1 VNMADTRKRRIAC
14 FCEKV
19 FEADL
24 PTVVDLAARP
34 EAADEVLRGEFMAV
48 TCPACGKRL
57 TPEFPC
63 RFTGVPAGAL
73 GELDIELVPEAER
86 VAFLRGRRGRAPS
99 KPDRVVIGVPELAEK
114 LAIFRAG
121 LDDRAVEMLKF
132 LLVSRPRQDGGSAPA
147 AAREVIVTFRGV
159 EGGRLLFHIAGLREG
174 EVAVARLERA
184 VYDRVVADLPTRLA
198 EEPFRAFCEP
208 PYVSLR
214 RVEQE
219 GAP

>member
-1 VNMADTRKRRIAC
+1 MADTRRRRIAC
-14 FCEKV
+14 FCENV

-24 PTVVDLAARP
+24 PAVVDLAARP

-63 RFTGVPAGAL
+63 RFTGVPAGPL
-73 GELDIELVPEAER
+73 GMLDIEFVPEAER
-86 VAFLRGRRGRAPS
+86 VAYLGGRLGRDLA

-132 LLVSRPRQDGGSAPA
+132 LLASRPRRNGEPAPET
-147 AAREVIVTFRGV
+147 AREVIATFRGIE
-159 EGGRLLFHIAGLREG
+159 EGKLVFHVAGLREG

-184 VYDRVVADLPTRLA
+184 VYDRLIRDLAARLA

-219 GAP
+219 GAS

>member
-1 VNMADTRKRRIAC
+1 MADTRRRRIAC

-24 PTVVDLAARP
+24 PVVVDLGSRP

-63 RFTGVPAGAL
+63 RFRGVPAGAL
-73 GELDIELVPEAER
+73 GSLDIELVPEAER
-86 VAFLRGRRGRAPS
+86 VAYLSGRLGRS
-99 KPDRVVIGVPELAEK
+99 LGRPDRVVIGVPELAEK
-114 LAIFRAG
+114 LAIFRSG

-132 LLVSRPRQDGGSAPA
+132 LLVSRPRRDGEPAPA
-147 AAREVIVTFRGV
+147 ATREVVATFRRI
-159 EGGRLLFHIAGLREG
+159 EGGKLIFHVAGLRED
-174 EVAVARLERA
+174 EVAVAGLERA
-184 VYDRVVADLPTRLA
+184 LYDRIVADLAKRLT

-219 GAP
+219 DAP

>member
-1 VNMADTRKRRIAC
+1 MANTTKRRIAC

-24 PTVVDLAARP
+24 PTVIDVAARP

-63 RFTGVPAGAL
+63 RFTGVSAGPL
-73 GELDIELVPEAER
+73 GVIDIEFVPEADR
-86 VAFLRGRRGRAPS
+86 VAYLSGRLGRDLGT
-99 KPDRVVIGVPELAEK
+99 PDRVAIGVAELAEK

-132 LLVSRPRQDGGSAPA
+132 LLVTRPGRDGAPSA
-147 AAREVIVTFRGV
+147 AAGRETIVTFRGV
-159 EGGRLLFHIAGLREG
+159 EGGKLLFHIAGLREG
-174 EVAVARLERA
+174 EVAVARLERTL
-184 VYDRVVADLPTRLA
+184 YDRLIADLANRLA
-198 EEPFRAFCEP
+198 EEPYRDFCEP

-214 RVEQE
+214 RVEQD
-219 GAP
+219 GAS

>member
-1 VNMADTRKRRIAC
+1 MASTTRRRIAC

-24 PTVVDLAARP
+24 PAVVDLAERP

-63 RFTGVPAGAL
+63 RFTGVPAGTF
-73 GELDIELVPEAER
+73 GTLDIELVPEAER
-86 VAFLRGRRGRAPS
+86 VAFLSGRLGRDLR
-99 KPDRVVIGVPELAEK
+99 KPDRVAIGVPELAEK

-132 LLVSRPRQDGGSAPA
+132 LLVTRPGRDGEPSPVAG
-147 AAREVIVTFRGV
+147 REVVVTFRAV
-159 EGGRLLFHIAGLREG
+159 EGGKLLFHIAGLREG
-174 EVAVARLERA
+174 EVAVARLERPL
-184 VYDRVVADLPTRLA
+184 YDKVVADLGNRLA
-198 EEPFRAFCEP
+198 EEPFRDFCEP
-208 PYVSLR
+208 PYVSMR
-214 RVEQE
+214 RVEQDSTS
-219 GAP
+219 

>member
-1 VNMADTRKRRIAC
+1 MANTTKRRIAC

-19 FEADL
+19 FEVDL
-24 PTVVDLAARP
+24 PTVIDVAARP

-63 RFTGVPAGAL
+63 RFTGVPAGTL
-73 GELDIELVPEAER
+73 GTLDIELVPEAER
-86 VAFLRGRRGRAPS
+86 IAYLAGRLGRDLR
-99 KPDRVVIGVPELAEK
+99 KPDRVAIGVPELGEK
-114 LAIFRAG
+114 LTIFRAG

-132 LLVSRPRQDGGSAPA
+132 LLVTRPGRDGEPSPA
-147 AAREVIVTFRGV
+147 AGREVVVTFRGV
-159 EGGRLLFHIAGLREG
+159 EGGKLLFHIAGLREG
-174 EVAVARLERA
+174 EVAVARLERDL
-184 VYDRVVADLPTRLA
+184 YDRIVADLGNRLV
-198 EEPFRAFCEP
+198 EEPFRDFCEP

-219 GAP
+219 SAS

>member
-1 VNMADTRKRRIAC
+1 MPKTRKRRIAC

-24 PTVVDLAARP
+24 PVVVDLAERP

-63 RFTGVPAGAL
+63 RFTGVAAGPLGAL
-73 GELDIELVPEAER
+73 ELSLVPEADR
-86 VAFLRGRRGRAPS
+86 VAYLAGRMDKEIGTA
-99 KPDRVVIGVPELAEK
+99 DRVVIGVPELAEK

-121 LDDRAVEMLKF
+121 LDDRVVEMMKF
-132 LLVSRPRQDGGSAPA
+132 LLVTRPGAEA
-147 AAREVIVTFRGV
+147 AGRDVVVTFNRTDGD
-159 EGGRLLFHIAGLREG
+159 RLVFHVAGLREG
-174 EVAVARLERA
+174 EVAVARLERSLH
-184 VYDRVVADLPTRLA
+184 DRMLSEIAGRLA
-198 EEPFRAFCEP
+198 EEPWKDFCTP

-219 GAP
+219 GLA

>member
-1 VNMADTRKRRIAC
+1 MAETTRRRIAC

-48 TCPACGKRL
+48 SCPACGKRL

-63 RFTGVPAGAL
+63 RFTGVAAGPL
-73 GELDIELVPEAER
+73 GALDIELVPEAER
-86 VAFLRGRRGRAPS
+86 IAFLSGRLGRDLR
-99 KPDRVVIGVPELAEK
+99 KPDRVVIGIPELAEK

-121 LDDRAVEMLKF
+121 FDDRAIEMLKF
-132 LLVSRPRQDGGSAPA
+132 LLVTQPGRDNDPSPAGG
-147 AAREVIVTFRGV
+147 REVAVTFRGV
-159 EGGRLLFHIAGLREG
+159 EGGKIAFHIAGLREG
-174 EVAVARLERA
+174 EVAVARPDRSL
-184 VYDRVVADLPTRLA
+184 YDRIVADLANRLA
-198 EEPFRAFCEP
+198 AEPFKDFCEP

-214 RVEQE
+214 RVEQDGE
-219 GAP
+219 A

>member
-1 VNMADTRKRRIAC
+1 MAETRTRRIAC

-19 FEADL
+19 FEAEL
-24 PTVVDLAARP
+24 PAVVDLAERP

-63 RFTGVPAGAL
+63 RFIGVPAGAL
-73 GELDIELVPEAER
+73 GVLKIELVPEAER
-86 VAFLRGRRGRAPS
+86 VAYLSSRLDRDLG

-114 LAIFRAG
+114 LEIFRAG

-132 LLVSRPRQDGGSAPA
+132 LLLSRSSRSGEAPPAGREPVA
-147 AAREVIVTFRGV
+147 AFRGI
-159 EGGRLLFHIAGLREG
+159 ERGKLLFHIAGLREG
-174 EVAVARLERA
+174 EIAVARLERRL
-184 VYDRVVADLPTRLA
+184 YDTIAAELPKRLA
-198 EEPFRAFCEP
+198 EEPYRDFCEP
-208 PYVSLR
+208 PYISVR

-219 GAP
+219 GGS

>member
-1 VNMADTRKRRIAC
+1 MADTRTHRIAC

-34 EAADEVLRGEFMAV
+34 EAADEVLRGESMAV
-48 TCPACGKRL
+48 SCPACGKRL

-63 RFTGVPAGAL
+63 RFTGVPAGPL
-73 GELDIELVPEAER
+73 GTLASELVTGAER
-86 VAFLRGRRGRAPS
+86 IAYRAGRLGRDLG

-132 LLVSRPRQDGGSAPA
+132 LLVTRPGRTGEPPA
-147 AAREVIVTFRGV
+147 AAGRELVVTFRGA
-159 EGGRLLFHIAGLREG
+159 EGGKLVFHIAGLREG

-184 VYDRVVADLPTRLA
+184 LYDKIADDLANRLA
-198 EEPFRAFCEP
+198 EEPFRDFCEP

-214 RVEQE
+214 RVEQD
-219 GAP
+219 GGS

>member
-1 VNMADTRKRRIAC
+1 MPKTRKRRIAC

-24 PTVVDLAARP
+24 PVVVDLAERP

-63 RFTGVPAGAL
+63 RFTGVAAGPLGAL
-73 GELDIELVPEAER
+73 ELSLVPEADR
-86 VAFLRGRRGRAPS
+86 VAYLAGRMDKEIGTA
-99 KPDRVVIGVPELAEK
+99 DRVVIGVPELAEK

-121 LDDRAVEMLKF
+121 LDDRVVEMMKF
-132 LLVSRPRQDGGSAPA
+132 LLVTRPGAETAGRD
-147 AAREVIVTFRGV
+147 VVVTFNRTDGD
-159 EGGRLLFHIAGLREG
+159 RLVFHVAGLREG
-174 EVAVARLERA
+174 EVAVARLERSLH
-184 VYDRVVADLPTRLA
+184 DRMLSEIAGRLA
-198 EEPFRAFCEP
+198 EEPWKDFCTP

-219 GAP
+219 GLA

>member
-1 VNMADTRKRRIAC
+1 MADTRTRRIAC

-24 PTVVDLAARP
+24 PTVVDLAERP
-34 EAADEVLRGEFMAV
+34 ACADEVLRGEFMAV
-48 TCPACGKRL
+48 SCPACGKRL

-63 RFTGVPAGAL
+63 RFTGVPAGHL
-73 GELDIELVPEAER
+73 GTLAVELVPEAER
-86 VAFLRGRRGRAPS
+86 VAFLAGRLGRDLGT
-99 KPDRVVIGVPELAEK
+99 PDRVVIGVPELAEK

-132 LLVSRPRQDGGSAPA
+132 LLVTRPGRAGEPPA
-147 AAREVIVTFRGV
+147 NAGRELVVTFQGI
-159 EGGRLLFHIAGLREG
+159 EGGKIVFHVAGLREG

-184 VYDRVVADLPTRLA
+184 LYDRIEADLANRLA

-214 RVEQE
+214 RVEQD

>member
-1 VNMADTRKRRIAC
+1 MAETTRRRVAC

-19 FEADL
+19 FEVDL

-63 RFTGVPAGAL
+63 RFTGVPAGPL
-73 GELDIELVPEAER
+73 GTLDI
-86 VAFLRGRRGRAPS
+86 
-99 KPDRVVIGVPELAEK
+99 
-114 LAIFRAG
+114 
-121 LDDRAVEMLKF
+121 KF
-132 LLVSRPRQDGGSAPA
+132 LLVTQPGRGGGPSPA
-147 AAREVIVTFRGV
+147 GGRDVAVTFRGV
-159 EGGRLLFHIAGLREG
+159 EGEKLAFHIAGLREG

-184 VYDRVVADLPTRLA
+184 LYDRIMADLANRLA
-198 EEPFRAFCEP
+198 AEPFKDFCEP

-214 RVEQE
+214 RVEE
-219 GAP
+219 DGEV